1 MWPLLKQE
9 GLKRSNRFPCLLPER
24 GELAGSLYGVKV
36 GGVSKG
42 QVGDL
47 GGLPIPLVVLSARG
61 TRSTL
66 PDTLVLLLTPC
77 FCS

>member
-1 MWPLLKQE
+1 M
-9 GLKRSNRFPCLLPER
+9 
-24 GELAGSLYGVKV
+24 
-36 GGVSKG
+36 SKG

-77 FCS
+77 FCSQLLRSSSWIFGLFVSYP